1 MTLKVSGEF
10 RIIQGSLFKHQD
22 ANQTSVWVDFENT
35 LGNGTWLADYRVKIN
50 YNISN
55 ESLNSDGSIT
65 FTYGGV
71 QSVEIY
77 TTKTAGITAGASTT
91 YQIYNYD
98 DSGHKTLLWQYA
110 TDLGAP
116 FNSGKLTNLPITVA
130 GTGTYT
136 IQRGGSIEI
145 PKTRVAN
152 FYNDSAL
159 IDDEAD
165 LFLGGTF
172 TNPLPP
178 AYIPCS
184 RFESGIFQS
193 NDIRNRK
200 NQIFNGTQFVNVQY
214 SVSTNENKPCDFSV
228 NTAQI
233 AVYKNGFK
241 QARREVE

>member
-10 RIIQGSLFKHQD
+10 RIIQGSLFKSKD
-22 ANQTSVWVDFENT
+22 ADATSVWVDFENT

-55 ESLNSDGSIT
+55 ETLNSDGSIT

-71 QSVEIY
+71 KSVEIF
-77 TTKTAGITAGASTT
+77 TTRTAGITAGATT
-91 YQIYNYD
+91 NYQIYNYD
-98 DSGHKTLLWQYA
+98 DSGNKTLLWQYA
-110 TDLGAP
+110 PDLGAP
-116 FNSGKLTNLPITVA
+116 FNSGKLTNLPITVG

-136 IQRGGSIEI
+136 IPRGGSIEI

-165 LFLGGTF
+165 LYLGGTF

-184 RFESGIFQS
+184 TYQGGTFQS
-193 NDIRNRK
+193 NDIRNRE
-200 NQIFNGTQFVNVQY
+200 NQVFNGSQFVNVQH
-214 SVSTNENKPCDFSV
+214 SVSTNENKHCDFSV
-228 NTAQI
+228 NTAQV
-233 AVYKNGFK
+233 AVYHNGFK
-241 QARREVE
+241 QSRREVE

>member
-1 MTLKVSGEF
+1 MALKVNGEF
-10 RIIQGSLFKHQD
+10 RIIQGSLFKSQNSD
-22 ANQTSVWVDFENT
+22 ATSVWVDFENS
-35 LGNGTWLADYRVKIN
+35 LANGTWLADYRVKIN

-55 ESLNSDGSIT
+55 ETLNADGSIT

-77 TTKTAGITAGASTT
+77 TTRTAGITAGATT
-91 YQIYNYD
+91 NYQIFNYD
-98 DSGHKTLLWQYA
+98 DSGQKTLLWQYA
-110 TDLGAP
+110 PDLGAP
-116 FNSGKLTNLPITVA
+116 FNSGKLTNLPITVQ

-136 IQRGGSIEI
+136 IPRGGSIEI
-145 PKTRVAN
+145 PKTRAAN

-165 LFLGGTF
+165 LYLGGTF

-178 AYIPCS
+178 VYIPCS
-184 RFESGIFQS
+184 RYQAGTFQS

-200 NQIFNGTQFVNVQY
+200 NQIFNGTQFVNVQD
-214 SVSTNENKPCDFSV
+214 SVSTNENKPCDFSL
-228 NTAQI
+228 NTAQV
-233 AVYKNGFK
+233 AVYNNGWK

>member
-10 RIIQGSLFKHQD
+10 RIIQGSFFKKQD
-22 ANQTSVWVDFENT
+22 SNQSSVWVDFENT
-35 LGNGTWLADYRVKIN
+35 LGDGTWLADYRVKIN

-55 ESLNSDGSIT
+55 ETLNSDGSIT
-65 FTYGGV
+65 FSYGGV
-71 QSVEIY
+71 SSVEIF
-77 TTKTAGITAGASTT
+77 TTRTAGITAGATT
-91 YQIYNYD
+91 NYQIYNYD
-98 DSGHKTLLWQYA
+98 NTGHKNLLWQYA
-110 TDLGAP
+110 PDLGQA
-116 FNSGKLTNLPITVA
+116 FNSGKLTNLPITVQ

-136 IQRGGSIEI
+136 IPRGGSIEI

-165 LFLGGTF
+165 LYLGGTF

-178 AYIPCS
+178 AYTPCS
-184 RFESGIFQS
+184 RYQGGTYQS
-193 NDIRNRK
+193 NDIRNRE
-200 NQIFNGTQFVNVQY
+200 NQVFNGAKFVNVQH
-214 SVSTNENKPCDFSV
+214 SVSTNENKNCDFSV

-233 AVYKNGFK
+233 SVYNNGWK

>member
-1 MTLKVSGEF
+1 MTLKVNGEF
-10 RIIQGSLFKHQD
+10 RIIQGSLFKNQD
-22 ANQTSVWVDFENT
+22 ADQTSVWVDFENT

-55 ESLNSDGSIT
+55 ETLNSDGSIT

-71 QSVEIY
+71 KSVEIY
-77 TTKTAGITAGASTT
+77 TTRTSGITAGATT
-91 YQIYNYD
+91 NYQIYNYD

-110 TDLGAP
+110 PDLGAP
-116 FNSGKLTNLPITVA
+116 FNSGKLTNLPITVT

-136 IQRGGSIEI
+136 IPRGGSIEI

-165 LFLGGTF
+165 LYLGGTF

-178 AYIPCS
+178 VYIPCS
-184 RFESGIFQS
+184 VYQAGTFQS

-200 NQIFNGTQFVNVQY
+200 NQIFNSSQFVNVQY

-228 NTAQI
+228 NTAQV
-233 AVYKNGFK
+233 AVYKDGWK

>member
-1 MTLKVSGEF
+1 MTLKVNGEF
-10 RIIQGSLFKHQD
+10 RIIQGSLFKSKD
-22 ANQTSVWVDFENT
+22 SDNGAVWVDFENT
-35 LGNGTWLADYRVKIN
+35 LGNGTWLADYRVKIF

-55 ESLNSDGSIT
+55 ESLNGDGSIT

-71 QSVEIY
+71 RAVQIY
-77 TTKTAGITAGASTT
+77 TTRTAGITAGATT
-91 YQIYNYD
+91 NYQIFNYD
-98 DSGHKTLLWQYA
+98 DSGHKNLLWQNA
-110 TDLGAP
+110 ADLGAN
-116 FNSGKLTNLPITVA
+116 FNSGLLTNLPITVQ

-136 IQRGGSIEI
+136 IPRGGSIEI

-165 LFLGGTF
+165 LYLGGTF

-178 AYIPCS
+178 VYISCS
-184 RFESGIFQS
+184 RYQSGAYQS
-193 NDIRNRK
+193 NDTRNRE
-200 NQIFNGTQFVNVQY
+200 NQVFNGSQFVNVQH
-214 SVSTNENKPCDFSV
+214 SVSTNENKNCDFSI

-233 AVYKNGFK
+233 AVYNNGWK

>member
-1 MTLKVSGEF
+1 MTLKVNGEF
-10 RIIQGSLFKHQD
+10 KIIQGALFKSKD
-22 ANQTSVWVDFENT
+22 ADTNSVWVDFENT
-35 LGNGTWLADYRVKIN
+35 LGNGTWLADYRVKIY

-55 ESLNSDGSIT
+55 ETLNADGSIT
-65 FTYGGV
+65 FNYGGV
-71 QSVEIY
+71 RAVQIY
-77 TTKTAGITAGASTT
+77 TTRTAGITAGASTN

-98 DSGHKTLLWQYA
+98 NEGNKTLLWQYA
-110 TDLGAP
+110 PDLGAS
-116 FNSGKLTNLPITVA
+116 FNSGLLTNLPITVE

-136 IQRGGSIEI
+136 IPRGGSIEI

-165 LFLGGTF
+165 LYLGGTF

-178 AYIPCS
+178 VYIPCS
-184 RFESGIFQS
+184 RYQSGIFQS

-233 AVYKNGFK
+233 AVYKDGWK